1 VNAQLERIEAEFVAA
16 QARLHELGRILP
28 HAQWSTRPATDRW
41 SVAECVDHLNRTSDA
56 FVPLLREALQQA
68 AARRATEPT
77 ARSNQH
83 YRRDALGWMLSVL
96 LPPPVRWVRVN
107 TTEPFRPVPA
117 QTPAELIA
125 RFEQLQ
131 AEQISCL
138 RAADGLPLNSIR
150 VPSPFNARARYNA
163 YSCFVILP
171 RHQHRHLW
179 QAEQVART
187 LLAG

>member
-1 VNAQLERIEAEFVAA
+1 MNPQLERIEAEFIAA
-16 QARLHELGRILP
+16 QARLHHLGRTVQPEKWLI
-28 HAQWSTRPATDRW
+28 RPAAGRW
-41 SVAECVDHLNRTSDA
+41 SIADCVDHLNRTSEA

-68 AARRATEPT
+68 AAQRTPDPDQPSSQR
-77 ARSNQH
+77 
-83 YRRDALGWMLSVL
+83 YRRDPLGWALSVIM
-96 LPPPVRWVRVN
+96 PPPVRWVRAR
-107 TTEPFRPVPA
+107 TTEPFRPAPTE
-117 QTPAELIA
+117 TPAELIA

-131 AEQISCL
+131 AEQIGCL

-150 VPSPFNARARYNA
+150 VRSPFNARARYNA

-179 QAEQVART
+179 QAEQVAGA